1 VSLRQTG
8 AAEKAVT
15 RQNGCIAKHIHL
27 GATAMGLNTC
37 SRSFHDSLSHLLTPQ
52 LWKQAHQAWHT
63 NHQPSRWRLKPLL
76 WVLLRMA
83 WCNGDSQEERFA
95 TARAAYVA
103 AHPSERRP
111 GESLAGFLQ
120 ALAKLPMPV
129 LRAVGAGLREQ
140 IGTQFVEPLRLNGLL
155 PIACD
160 GTRLECPRAEELQQ
174 RLGEAGKADSAPMV
188 YLTALVL
195 LPLGLPW
202 AWRWGK
208 GTASEHTHL
217 RALLPTLPERSLIVA
232 DAGYLGYELFAA
244 ILQAGASF
252 LVRLSSRAYLYTE
265 TQLPLQRYREGI
277 VYYWPEKVRQRGLP
291 PIKARLLRVRG
302 KHGDVWLL
310 TDVLDR
316 KQLSRKNAARIYRW
330 RWRNEGLF
338 RDYKRLLQKTKLY
351 SRTVKLVHR
360 EAEGAMLALQL
371 LLLLAV
377 PAGRGPALHLVLD
390 SPRRT
395 LLRLR
400 GEIAALLWRL
410 GPRQFAAYLH
420 RLAVVRCEPCHRRS
434 AKRRQDWPRRKEH
447 KPPKAPK
454 LRVLSTTLKQKI
466 VKHLRA
472 A

>member
-1 VSLRQTG
+1 MRMDTS
-8 AAEKAVT
+8 
-15 RQNGCIAKHIHL
+15 
-27 GATAMGLNTC
+27 
-37 SRSFHDSLSHLLTPQ
+37 SRSFHESLNHLLTPQ
-52 LWKQAHQAWHT
+52 LWKQAHQAWQT
-63 NHQPSRWRLKPLL
+63 NHQPARWRLKPLL
-76 WVLLRMA
+76 WVLLRLA

-111 GESLAGFLQ
+111 GETLAGFLQ

-129 LRAVGAGLREQ
+129 LRALGTGLRAQ
-140 IGTQFVEPLRLNGLL
+140 IGTHFVEPLRINGLL
-155 PIACD
+155 PLACD
-160 GTRLECPRAEELQQ
+160 GARLECPRSAELQQ
-174 RLGEAGKADSAPMV
+174 RLGAAGKAESAPTV

-217 RALLPTLPERSLIVA
+217 REVLPTLPERTLLVA

-252 LVRLSSRAYLYTE
+252 LVRRSSRAYLYTE
-265 TQLPLQRYREGI
+265 SQTPLPRYREDI
-277 VYYWPEKVRQRGLP
+277 VYYWPEKCRQRGLP

-310 TDVLDR
+310 TNVLDR
-316 KQLSRKNAARIYRW
+316 KQLSRKSAARIYRW

-338 RDYKRLLQKTKLY
+338 RDYKRLLKKTKLY
-351 SRTVKLVHR
+351 GRTLKQVHR
-360 EAEGAMLALQL
+360 EAEGALVALQM
-371 LLLLAV
+371 LLLLAAQ
-377 PAGRGPALHLVLD
+377 PATAGQPGKLVLD

-400 GEIAALLWRL
+400 GEIAALLRRL
-410 GPRQFAAYLH
+410 GPRQFAAYLY
-420 RLAVVRCEPCHRRS
+420 RLTVVRSEPCRRHG
-434 AKRRQDWPRRKEH
+434 AKSRQEWPRRKEH

-454 LRVLSTTLKQKI
+454 MRRLTATLKRKI
-466 VKHLRA
+466 AKHLRA

>member
-1 VSLRQTG
+1 MT
-8 AAEKAVT
+8 
-15 RQNGCIAKHIHL
+15 
-27 GATAMGLNTC
+27 LNTC
-37 SRSFHDSLSHLLTPQ
+37 VRSFHERLQHLLTPQ
-52 LWKQAHQAWHT
+52 LWKQAHQAWRQ

-83 WCNGDSQEERFA
+83 WCNGDTQEERFA

-103 AHPSERRP
+103 AYPRERRP
-111 GESLAGFLQ
+111 GETLAGFLQ
-120 ALAKLPMPV
+120 ALTKLPMPV

-140 IGTQFVEPLRLNGLL
+140 LGSRLEPLRLNGLL

-160 GTRLECPRAEELQQ
+160 GTRAECPRAEELQQ
-174 RLGEAGKADSAPMV
+174 RLGEAGKDDSAPMV

-202 AWRWGK
+202 AWQWGK

-217 RALLPTLPERSLIVA
+217 RALLPTLPERSLLVA

-252 LVRLSSRAYLYTE
+252 LVRLSSRAYLYTA
-265 TQLPLQRYREGI
+265 TQTPLSRYREGI
-277 VYYWPEKVRQRGLP
+277 VYYWPTKIRQRGLP
-291 PIKARLLRVRG
+291 PLQARLLRVRG

-310 TDVLDR
+310 TNVLDR
-316 KQLSRKNAARIYRW
+316 KQLSRKSAARIYRW

-360 EAEGAMLALQL
+360 EAEGALLALQL
-371 LLLLAV
+371 LLLLAAA
-377 PAGRGPALHLVLD
+377 PEGGGQPLRLVVD

-400 GEIAALLWRL
+400 GEITGLLRRL
-410 GPRQFAAYLH
+410 GPRQFAAYQD
-420 RLAVVRCEPCHRRS
+420 RLAVVRDGPCRRRS
-434 AKRRQDWPRRKEH
+434 SKSRQDWPRRKKH

-454 LRVLSTTLKQKI
+454 LRRLTATLKRKMA
-466 VKHLRA
+466 KHLQA

>member
-1 VSLRQTG
+1 MR
-8 AAEKAVT
+8 
-15 RQNGCIAKHIHL
+15 AK
-27 GATAMGLNTC
+27 TC
-37 SRSFHDSLSHLLTPQ
+37 YRSFHDTLSHLLTPQ
-52 LWKQAHQAWHT
+52 LWKQAHQAWAKD
-63 NHQPSRWRLKPLL
+63 HQPSRWKLKPLL

-95 TARAAYVA
+95 TARAAFVA
-103 AHPSERRP
+103 AHPRERRP
-111 GESLAGFLQ
+111 GETLAGFLQ

-129 LRAVGAGLREQ
+129 LRALVTGIREQ
-140 IGTQFVEPLRLNGLL
+140 VGDRFVEPLRINGLL

-160 GTRLECPRAEELQQ
+160 GARLECPRTEELQE
-174 RLGEAGKADSAPMV
+174 RLGEAGKVDSAPMV
-188 YLTALVL
+188 YLTAMVL

-202 AWRWGK
+202 AWHWGK

-217 RALLPTLPERSLIVA
+217 RDLLPTLPERSLIVA

-252 LVRLSSRAYLYTE
+252 LVRLSSRAYLYTDSQ
-265 TQLPLQRYREGI
+265 TPLSRYRQGI
-277 VYYWPEKVRQRGLP
+277 VYYWPETIRQQGLP
-291 PIKARLLRVRG
+291 PIKARLIRVRG
-302 KHGDVWLL
+302 KNCDVWLL
-310 TDVLDR
+310 TNVLDR
-316 KQLSRKNAARIYRW
+316 KQLSRKSAARIYRW

-338 RDYKRLLQKTKLY
+338 RDYKRLLKKTKLY

-360 EAEGAMLALQL
+360 EAEGALLALQL
-371 LLLLAV
+371 LLFLAAP
-377 PAGRGPALHLVLD
+377 PASRGRPVNIVLD

-400 GEIAALLWRL
+400 GDIASLLRRL

-420 RLAVVRCEPCHRRS
+420 MLAVVRSEQRHRRS
-434 AKRRQDWPRRKEH
+434 AKSRQEWPRRREH

-454 LRVLSTTLKQKI
+454 MRVLTGALKRLIAQY
-466 VKHLRA
+466 LNA